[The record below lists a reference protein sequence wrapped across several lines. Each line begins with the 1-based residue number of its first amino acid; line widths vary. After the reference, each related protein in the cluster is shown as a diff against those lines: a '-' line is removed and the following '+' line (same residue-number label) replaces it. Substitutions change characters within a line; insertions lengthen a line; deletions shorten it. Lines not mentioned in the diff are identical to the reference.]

1 MQLVAAALDVLTSAT
16 AVVWPDANAMWKPKD
31 FLSELDRAKGEIP
44 HTMAVAVKLGR
55 DTENLRPDRKPKW
68 FARTEGLNAFGI
80 MEAEWRAF
88 DGEVPKLV
96 SWMSGIAWYL
106 INKGAIIADGESMGS
121 DAPGVM
127 PPIIIRHE
135 PSTTV
140 LGSRAY
146 VVYPQQ
152 IA

>member
-1 MQLVAAALDVLTSAT
+1 L
-16 AVVWPDANAMWKPKD
+16 
-31 FLSELDRAKGEIP
+31 
-44 HTMAVAVKLGR
+44 AVAVKLGR
-55 DTENLRPDRKPKW
+55 DTENLRPDRTPKW

-96 SWMSGIAWYL
+96 NWMSGIAWYL

-152 IA
+152 IV